1 MIDYYLA
8 RIDALEK
15 KVQEQKNYIEFIEAQ
30 YEVLDEQGKLFI

>member
-8 RIDALEK
+8 RIEALEK
-15 KVQEQKNYIEFIEAQ
+15 KVQEQENYIQFIEAQ

>member
-8 RIDALEK
+8 RNEALEK
-15 KVQEQKNYIEFIEAQ
+15 KVQEQENYIQFIEAQ